1 MEKIQTKKAKSINSD
16 IIISKKQNE
25 NIISKIHPSENA
37 NALTAPN
44 VNEKQKENN
53 QNKEISNKSK
63 NNSYSNAV
71 IYHPISE
78 QNENKQNK
86 ELNKQ
91 NKELNKQNKKLN
103 KQSKNPE
110 NTNTEVLSYIYKE
123 QAKKTQNKE
132 LNNQTTM

>member
-1 MEKIQTKKAKSINSD
+1 MEKIQTKKEKSINSD
-16 IIISKKQNE
+16 IVISKKQNE
-25 NIISKIHPSENA
+25 NNENKIQNIISKIHPSENV
-37 NALTAPN
+37 NTLTVSN
-44 VNEKQKENN
+44 VNEKQKENDLN
-53 QNKEISNKSK
+53 EELNNKPK
-63 NNSYSNAV
+63 NPRNSYSNAV

-91 NKELNKQNKKLN
+91 SE
-103 KQSKNPE
+103 NPE
-110 NTNTEVLSYIYKE
+110 NTNTAILSYIYKE